1 MTQTQ
6 WNTEVAM
13 AIKASGKRCKIFAT
27 GSVPHSST
35 FFAQIDNE
43 RAAAWLQINLSTS
56 QFPTVE
62 ARKAEIVRQLS
73 N

>member
-13 AIKASGKRCKIFAT
+13 AIKASGLRCKIFAT
-27 GSVPHSST
+27 GCVPRSST

-73 N
+73 H